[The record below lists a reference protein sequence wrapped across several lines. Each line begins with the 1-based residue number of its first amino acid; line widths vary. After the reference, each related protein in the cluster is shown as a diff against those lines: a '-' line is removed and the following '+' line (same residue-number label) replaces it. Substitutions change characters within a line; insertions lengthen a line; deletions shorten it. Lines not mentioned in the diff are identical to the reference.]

1 MRGLLRGI
9 PEDCLLA
16 ASTMAFF
23 ARVTKRG
30 SVISF
35 ISRFDRIIILLNF
48 RRESLVLKSIR
59 LFVVNQLIQRLNL
72 FVGIPDK
79 NGA

>member
-1 MRGLLRGI
+1 MRGLLRDI

-16 ASTMAFF
+16 ASTKTFF

-35 ISRFDRIIILLNF
+35 ISRFYRCIILLNF
-48 RRESLVLKSIR
+48 RHGSLVLKSIR

-72 FVGIPDK
+72 FVGISDE
-79 NGA
+79 NWG

>member
-1 MRGLLRGI
+1 M
-9 PEDCLLA
+9 
-16 ASTMAFF
+16 TFF

-35 ISRFDRIIILLNF
+35 ISRFDRVIILLNF

-59 LFVVNQLIQRLNL
+59 MFVVNQLIQQLNL

>member
-1 MRGLLRGI
+1 MRGLLRDI

-35 ISRFDRIIILLNF
+35 ISRFDRVIILLNF

-59 LFVVNQLIQRLNL
+59 LFVMNQLIQRLNL

>member
-9 PEDCLLA
+9 PEACLLA
-16 ASTMAFF
+16 ASSKTFF

-30 SVISF
+30 SVMSF
-35 ISRFDRIIILLNF
+35 ISRFDRVIILLNF

-72 FVGIPDK
+72 FVGIPNK
-79 NGA
+79 KGA

>member
-35 ISRFDRIIILLNF
+35 ISRFDCVIILLNF